1 MSVNSL
7 QEATRQR
14 PHPAAG
20 YGRGIVIY
28 RVIDLTPISY
38 KEEEIHRIYP
48 TDPFYRDGI
57 HTLNI
62 NKEVTVVDG
71 YRLRYNPFVK
81 VIKKLR

>member
-1 MSVNSL
+1 MVDYRFA
-7 QEATRQR
+7 QDCKG
-14 PHPAAG
+14 G